1 MIDIHCHILP
11 GIDDGAECAA
21 VACQMARRALD
32 EGVDTIVATPH
43 CNLPRCYPNHRG
55 RRYTECIS
63 MFRALLR
70 QEGIPLEILPGA
82 EVFARRSNLRRLLE
96 EDQLVTLNH
105 SRYLLVE
112 FPFEAAERDICDMLR
127 EIAHR
132 GLVPVIA
139 HPERYVALQ
148 THGELAAQW
157 YEQGYVLQ
165 VNKPSLEGRLGLSAM
180 ETAYDLLSLG
190 LAHVIASDAHDMRY
204 RTTGLRLLRRRLE
217 PYCSDAY
224 IDRLLEENPRRI
236 ISDQELK

>member
-21 VACQMARRALD
+21 AACRMARAALD
-32 EGVDTIVATPH
+32 GGVDTIIATPH
-43 CNLPRCYPNHRG
+43 CNLPRCYPNYRG

-70 QEGIPLEILPGA
+70 QEGIPLNILPGA
-82 EVFARRSNLRRLLE
+82 EVFARRSNLRQLLE
-96 EDQLVTLNH
+96 ENRLVTLNH

-112 FPFEAAERDICDMLR
+112 FPFEASEGDICAMLR
-127 EIAHR
+127 EVAHR

-139 HPERYVALQ
+139 HPERYAALQ
-148 THGELAAQW
+148 NHSALAAQW

-165 VNKPSLEGRLGLSAM
+165 VNKPSLEGRLGVSAM
-180 ETAYDLLSLG
+180 EMAYELLSMG
-190 LAHVIASDAHDMRY
+190 LAHVIASDAHDLRY
-204 RTTGLRLLRRRLE
+204 RTTGLRSLLHRLE
-217 PYCSDAY
+217 RYCSEDY
-224 IDRLLEENPRRI
+224 IYDLLEENPRRI